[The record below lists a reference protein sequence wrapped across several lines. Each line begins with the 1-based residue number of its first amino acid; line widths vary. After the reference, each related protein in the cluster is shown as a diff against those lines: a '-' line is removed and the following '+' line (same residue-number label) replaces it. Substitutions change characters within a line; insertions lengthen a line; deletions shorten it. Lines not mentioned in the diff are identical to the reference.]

1 MISENGNR
9 RIMSNPKA
17 KLFCVLSA
25 LSLVISGTL
34 PAFAQETT
42 SGAAAGKVYD
52 IANTQGIG
60 GARVQVTNKETGS
73 QRYFTTRS
81 DGSYTATA
89 LISGIYTISASSP
102 DYENIP
108 NSPLSTVAEFRVDLA
123 KT

>member
-1 MISENGNR
+1 MKWFLLPISFVGVMKSHRCAKSSHASFSTPWMISENGNR

-60 GARVQVTNKETGS
+60 GARVQVTN
-73 QRYFTTRS
+73 
-81 DGSYTATA
+81 
-89 LISGIYTISASSP
+89 
-102 DYENIP
+102 
-108 NSPLSTVAEFRVDLA
+108 
-123 KT
+123 